1 MIFMDTFE
9 FFVKLCFSCTSST
22 TYDYLWPWLG
32 PICQDWIGRWG
43 FIDLILNSL
52 SFSLSVCVC
61 VCVISRSF
69 LVACLQWII
78 VLLQALIF
86 LLALL
91 VRAAN
96 RPVEYDSDDELI
108 APRQQN
114 RQPLLNRPPAPAT
127 GVPVAGTLDQR
138 PSRNDA
144 WSTRMREKVWLFL
157 NFNAVK
163 VWRTIWQ
170 FCMFLWPCS
179 HLSHTFLGIHLMWYS
194 FTKLFIIN
202 GFSLSLWKFRFL
214 TFV

>member
-1 MIFMDTFE
+1 MLEVSRRFYDFYGHIWVLCETVLLLYKFHHLWLSMAMTGTNLSRLNWEMGFRRSYFE
-9 FFVKLCFSCTSST
+9 L
-22 TYDYLWPWLG
+22 
-32 PICQDWIGRWG
+32 
-43 FIDLILNSL
+43 SL
-52 SFSLSVCVC
+52 SL
-61 VCVISRSF
+61 SRSF

-78 VLLQALIF
+78 VFLQALIF

-96 RPVEYDSDDELI
+96 RPLEYDSDDELI

-170 FCMFLWPCS
+170 FCIFLWPCS
-179 HLSHTFLGIHLMWYS
+179 HLSHTVLGIHLMWYS